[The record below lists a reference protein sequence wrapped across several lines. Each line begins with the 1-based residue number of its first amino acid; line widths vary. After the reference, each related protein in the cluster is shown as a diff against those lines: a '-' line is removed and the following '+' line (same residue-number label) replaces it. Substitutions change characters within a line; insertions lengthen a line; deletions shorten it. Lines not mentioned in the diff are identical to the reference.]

1 MSKVNLKYV
10 FYFLVISLSAYLLV
24 NTLILNSS
32 NKIEDFSVI
41 RPINV
46 QNSSI
51 RGDISNTPPASFN
64 YELSAVR
71 LGDEN
76 TSVIV
81 KKGGKEY
88 VVQINELLENKYKL
102 IQVDKSVI
110 IFEFQ
115 GKKFTINNRFSM
127 NNFFKKSLLVTTLC
141 AFFIVHAQETFILNY
156 EDVDIKKVT
165 QDIANFSKKTII
177 LDPRVKGKVT
187 IFSNSLLSSDEVWDV
202 YLRTI
207 QVNGFSALNDEN
219 FVRIVPENEATR
231 DQNSGESGGEFITR
245 VIELKNRSSVELLPL
260 IKPIAGRQANV
271 SSIASINSLLIVDRK
286 SNVERITEVVK
297 SLDEDNTASVT
308 IVDLK
313 NLSSVEA
320 VRILEKLKSQNNPTI
335 NNFAAI
341 SFSASNS
348 VIVSANSITTNI
360 IKETLQ
366 QLDADAISEGSVAV
380 IYLKY
385 ANAEEVA
392 GIVSSIASRFISSES
407 EKPIVT
413 YHAPTNSVVVSSD
426 ESNIATIK
434 NLISK
439 LDIRRAQVLVE
450 AIVVELSETAARSLG
465 VETIFAG
472 AEDGEIPIG
481 ITRFQNGTGP
491 DLLGLTGSAIESGD
505 NANFSNIAANSL
517 LNSQGIIAGI
527 GRISEDDDSMIAII
541 NAIDADKNSNILTT
555 TSLLAMDNEEASTVI
570 GQEIPITTGESLGSN
585 NTNPFRTTSREE
597 VGIKLSIKPQINE
610 GNSVIL
616 EIKQEVSG
624 VAGPLTGTTDLI
636 TNKRTIETTVL
647 VDNNQ
652 IIVLGGL
659 VDEDIQEDIQR
670 VPVLGSIPI
679 LGKLFQSSSES
690 KVKKNLM
697 VFLRPKILV
706 DSESVSQISTEKY
719 NFIKAEQLLKQ
730 QSKLID
736 LTEDK

>member
-1 MSKVNLKYV
+1 
-10 FYFLVISLSAYLLV
+10 
-24 NTLILNSS
+24 
-32 NKIEDFSVI
+32 
-41 RPINV
+41 
-46 QNSSI
+46 
-51 RGDISNTPPASFN
+51 
-64 YELSAVR
+64 
-71 LGDEN
+71 
-76 TSVIV
+76 
-81 KKGGKEY
+81 
-88 VVQINELLENKYKL
+88 
-102 IQVDKSVI
+102 
-110 IFEFQ
+110 
-115 GKKFTINNRFSM
+115 M

-141 AFFIVHAQETFILNY
+141 AFFVVQAQETFILNY

-187 IFSNSLLSSDEVWDV
+187 IFSNSSLSSDEVWDV

-271 SSIASINSLLIVDRK
+271 SSIASINSLLVVDRK
-286 SNVERITEVVK
+286 INVERITEVVQ

-335 NNFAAI
+335 NNFVAI

-366 QLDADAISEGSVAV
+366 QLDDDAISEGSVAV

-597 VGIKLSIKPQINE
+597 VGIKLSVKPQINE

-670 VPVLGSIPI
+670 VPVLGSIPV

>member
-1 MSKVNLKYV
+1 M
-10 FYFLVISLSAYLLV
+10 
-24 NTLILNSS
+24 NS
-32 NKIEDFSVI
+32 
-41 RPINV
+41 
-46 QNSSI
+46 
-51 RGDISNTPPASFN
+51 
-64 YELSAVR
+64 
-71 LGDEN
+71 
-76 TSVIV
+76 
-81 KKGGKEY
+81 
-88 VVQINELLENKYKL
+88 
-102 IQVDKSVI
+102 
-110 IFEFQ
+110 
-115 GKKFTINNRFSM
+115 
-127 NNFFKKSLLVTTLC
+127 FFKKSLLVATLC
-141 AFFIVHAQETFILNY
+141 TFIVAHAQETFILNY

-286 SNVERITEVVK
+286 SNVERITEVVE

-335 NNFAAI
+335 NNFVAI

-385 ANAEEVA
+385 ADAEEVA
-392 GIVSSIASRFISSES
+392 GIVSSIATRFISSES